1 MFQVGEMAVYG
12 THGVCQVTDIQERI
26 VDKATRRY
34 LVLKPIGRS
43 GSQYLV
49 PMENEA
55 AMSKLCPLA
64 CREELERLL
73 TAPEIRVSNWIPEEN
88 KRKQFYRTLSGA
100 SRECL
105 FQTVCTLYSHRA
117 SQKSQG
123 KRLHMCDEN
132 FLRDAEK
139 MLSGEL
145 EVVLGLTGPEALHC
159 LRSSLGKL

>member
-12 THGVCQVTDIQERI
+12 NHEVCQVTDIQERV
-26 VDKATRRY
+26 VDKASRRY
-34 LVLKPIGRS
+34 LVLKPVGHS

-49 PMENEA
+49 PVGNEA

-73 TAPEIRVSNWIPEEN
+73 SAPEIRVSNWIPDEN
-88 KRKQFYRTLSGA
+88 KRKQFYRTLSGT

-105 FQTVCTLYSHRA
+105 FRTVCTLYTHRA
-117 SQKSQG
+117 NQKAQG

-139 MLSGEL
+139 MLSGEI
-145 EVVLGLTGPEALHC
+145 EVVLGLSSPEALHY
-159 LRSSLGKL
+159 LRRSLGA